1 MEKDGERKTR
11 KRELGK
17 EKTGGMDLKRE
28 KIGGNAGWST
38 RFVDKGHTHEKRE
51 GEGIYMCV

>member
-28 KIGGNAGWST
+28 KIGGNGGWST
-38 RFVDKGHTHEKRE
+38 RFVDKGYTHEKRE
-51 GEGIYMCV
+51 GE